1 MIMNSLTSLFHSHHV
16 TFKYCFLRY
25 TAEMWIKRQQKRE
38 VTSKEQTLIK
48 HPAIVLRRWIHYVM
62 NPRNRH
68 QIYRISHAHIHNA
81 CKLRKPNAHSRN
93 AKPQRNS
100 FRTNKTTRAL
110 PIASPSLKGRQCT
123 CDVRGDARVY
133 GRWISLTIRLW
144 EGKEIKERINV
155 SDLRTRSS
163 DRLFIF
169 ALQQDFPNLTDSLK
183 GQGLKYTIKN
193 HLITSMD
200 RYIFRFN
207 VGGNK
212 LKIYLLLDLI
222 FRIFIRFP
230 VFWTIANISSY

>member
-1 MIMNSLTSLFHSHHV
+1 M
-16 TFKYCFLRY
+16 
-25 TAEMWIKRQQKRE
+25 EQKRE
-38 VTSKEQTLIK
+38 VTSREQTLVE
-48 HPAIVLRRWIHYVM
+48 HPAIVLKRWIHYVM

-68 QIYRISHAHIHNA
+68 QIYRISI
-81 CKLRKPNAHSRN
+81 KLVVSPNAHSWN
-93 AKPQRNS
+93 AKPQWNS
-100 FRTNKTTRAL
+100 FRTNKTTRAI

-123 CDVRGDARVY
+123 CDVGDARVY

-193 HLITSMD
+193 HLIRSMY
-200 RYIFRFN
+200 RYIFCFN

-212 LKIYLLLDLI
+212 LKVYLLLDLI
-222 FRIFIRFP
+222 FRIFIRFN